1 MAVYVDDMNLRADV
15 PNGDHTV
22 RGKWS
27 HLFADTE
34 AELKAFARKIG
45 LRPEWIQHEG
55 THRVHFDVTA
65 GKREQAIAEGAT
77 ALTTREAGV
86 FFLSQAR
93 KEKAA
98 AHARRAEA
106 QANRPRHSWPADGKT
121 PGNVKISTPDA
132 SGSGAEQR
140 GDPATNRPLGISSK
154 GG

>member
-15 PNGDHTV
+15 PGGDHVV
-22 RGKWS
+22 RGRWS

-45 LRPEWIQHEG
+45 LKPEWIQHEG

-77 ALTTREAGV
+77 ALTTHAAGV

-98 AHARRAEA
+98 AHARRGEAEA
-106 QANRPRHSWPADGKT
+106 KQQKHSSAADRKT
-121 PGNVKISTPDA
+121 PGNVKICTRD
-132 SGSGAEQR
+132 GCGMGAEPR
-140 GDPATNRPLGISSK
+140 WNPATNAPLLLYT
-154 GG
+154 